1 MITNGVAGARAAAH
15 PEAAASD
22 PFACRNPGMH
32 ARIGVARTSITPALN
47 APINN
52 WGAAKRTAASG
63 LQSDLT
69 ATVVTIT
76 HLDSATSVA
85 PDLVLVA
92 LDLGWWRTTSAADTL
107 RRQVARSIGAEP
119 HRVLVTLSHTHA
131 GPAIDPE
138 SVDPSASAAVASYL
152 QTVADRL
159 SQATS
164 DALRTAE
171 RAVMEWGRGSCNLA
185 RDRDQWIEQEQRYV
199 CGFNTGGDPDSTLLV
214 GRIVADQPD
223 HTGNRLR
230 AVIANY
236 ACHPTTLGP
245 QNSEI
250 SADFPAVAREIV
262 EAHCRAPMI
271 FLQGASGDLAPRRQY
286 EAGPAAVRANGE
298 QLGFAVL
305 ATIAGMLP
313 TRTRLVNIQ
322 TVESGAPLGIWRLE
336 PDTASTQLEVRDCQV
351 AIPRNPLAGRWRSGD
366 GLSEAA
372 QAERDRR
379 NRQIESL
386 SGQTEHSMPLAVC
399 RLGEVGL
406 VATAGEPY
414 SVLQRD
420 LRSTFAD
427 RPIVV
432 LNLTGG
438 AHHGY
443 LPPAET
449 YQSDLYQ
456 VWQTPAGP
464 GSLELVRDAS
474 GKLITELFDDGSKV
488 RSDD

>member
-1 MITNGVAGARAAAH
+1 MITNDVAGARAAAH
-15 PEAAASD
+15 PEAAAID
-22 PFACRNPGMH
+22 PFACRNPGLH
-32 ARIGVARTSITPALN
+32 ARIGVARASITPAPD

-52 WGAAKRTAASG
+52 WGAAKRTFASG
-63 LQSDLT
+63 LQSELT

-92 LDLGWWRTTSAADTL
+92 LDFGWWRTPSAADTL
-107 RRQVARSIGAEP
+107 RQHIARSVGAEP
-119 HRVLVTLSHTHA
+119 HRVLVALSHTHA

-138 SVDPSASAAVASYL
+138 SVGPSASAAVASYL
-152 QTVADRL
+152 QTVADL
-159 SQATS
+159 VSQATS

-171 RAVMEWGRGSCNLA
+171 RAVMEWGRGSCDLA
-185 RDRDQWIEQEQRYV
+185 RDRDQWMEQEQRYV
-199 CGFNTGGDPDSTLLV
+199 CGFNPGGGPDSTLLV
-214 GRIVADQPD
+214 GRIVADHPD
-223 HTGNRLR
+223 HTGSRLR
-230 AVIANY
+230 AVVVNY

-245 QNSEI
+245 ENSEI
-250 SADFPAVAREIV
+250 SADFPAFAREIV
-262 EAHCRAPMI
+262 EAHCGVPMM

-286 EAGPAAVRANGE
+286 EAGSAAVRANGE
-298 QLGFAVL
+298 QMGFAVL

-313 TRTRLVNIQ
+313 TQTRLVNIE

-336 PDTASTQLEVRDCQV
+336 PDTASTRLEVRDRQV
-351 AIPRNPLAGRWRSGD
+351 AIPRNPLAGRWRNGG
-366 GLSEAA
+366 GLSDAA
-372 QAERDRR
+372 KAERDRR

-399 RLGEVGL
+399 RLGEVAL

-427 RPIVV
+427 RPMVV

-443 LPPAET
+443 LPPAEA
-449 YQSDLYQ
+449 YQRDLYQ

-464 GSLELVRDAS
+464 GSLELVRDAA
-474 GKLITELFDDGSKV
+474 GKLITELFGDESEA